1 MEHNVVLVLEHSL
14 HSLSLY
20 ILMFRF
26 FPRQLLSCPFTS
38 RSHGMRGVAVK
49 DALSLSADSVDR
61 LSTCPQSPQSCSA
74 YRKKT

>member
-1 MEHNVVLVLEHSL
+1 
-14 HSLSLY
+14 
-20 ILMFRF
+20 MFRF

-61 LSTCPQSPQSCSA
+61 LSTCPQSPQSCSS
-74 YRKKT
+74 YRKT